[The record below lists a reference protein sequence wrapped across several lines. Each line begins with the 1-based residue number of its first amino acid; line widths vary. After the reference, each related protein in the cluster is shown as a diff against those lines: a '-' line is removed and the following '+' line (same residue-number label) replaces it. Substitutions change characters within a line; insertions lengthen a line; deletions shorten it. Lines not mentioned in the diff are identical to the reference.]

1 MIMGALCMY
10 KHKCVYDSMWAFQ
23 YKQESKMGDVGALLC
38 PTIVVYGCCSLMNFS
53 HPKLLGKESGLLEHI
68 SQTQAAILLSSV
80 TWQIPWHSPAGGTQL
95 DLKRFCY
102 MVCQSEQTQFPAQNV
117 CSFIYKS
124 ILLGGRWIVKDEN
137 SPAVFKYKHT
147 PKRTQW
153 DTMVSRGVS
162 HSTSFYRLTVVS
174 CDTWWSI
181 TLYSLNQTYTA
192 IEYLKRIIH
201 TKMKNLWPFTVF
213 ILMLFQTKVIIVNL
227 NK

>member
-1 MIMGALCMY
+1 MILS
-10 KHKCVYDSMWAFQ
+10 VYFSPNRKVKWE
-23 YKQESKMGDVGALLC
+23 KRALLC

-124 ILLGGRWIVKDEN
+124 ILLRGRWIVKDEN
-137 SPAVFKYKHT
+137 SPAVLKH
-147 PKRTQW
+147 KHKARRTQW
-153 DTMVSRGVS
+153 DTMVS
-162 HSTSFYRLTVVS
+162 HSTSFYGLTVVS
-174 CDTWWSI
+174 FWYMLIHNYGLFMSV
-181 TLYSLNQTYTA
+181 LYCES
-192 IEYLKRIIH
+192 RD
-201 TKMKNLWPFTVF
+201 WVP
-213 ILMLFQTKVIIVNL
+213 
-227 NK
+227 